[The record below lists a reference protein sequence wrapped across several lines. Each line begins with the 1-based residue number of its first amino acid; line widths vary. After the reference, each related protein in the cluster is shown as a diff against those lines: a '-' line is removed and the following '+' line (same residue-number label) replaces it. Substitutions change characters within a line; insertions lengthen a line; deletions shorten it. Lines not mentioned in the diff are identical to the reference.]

1 MDGFRIPP
9 WGGYAVTKNVDMFL
23 RAPSS
28 VANFVGT
35 IAFRCNA
42 ATAGRIDRAD
52 GHASIGGWFSGF

>member
-1 MDGFRIPP
+1 M
-9 WGGYAVTKNVDMFL
+9 TKNVDMFL

-35 IAFRCNA
+35 IPFRCNA